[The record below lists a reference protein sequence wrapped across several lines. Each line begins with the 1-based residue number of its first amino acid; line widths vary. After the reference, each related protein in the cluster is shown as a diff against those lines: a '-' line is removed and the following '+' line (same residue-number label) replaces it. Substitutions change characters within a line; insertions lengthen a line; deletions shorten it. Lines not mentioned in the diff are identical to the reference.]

1 MIDLAT
7 APVPPAASLL
17 PVVISEDMLRLF
29 GKSDREVK
37 IELAIFFYKRY
48 QISSG
53 KAAKFAGLSR
63 IEFWDELG
71 KREIPIN
78 YDVEDLVRD
87 METLSQLDKKFPAKT
102 SV

>member
-1 MIDLAT
+1 MTDLTT
-7 APVPPAASLL
+7 APVSSAAAMP

-37 IELAIFFYKRY
+37 IELAIFFYKQY

-53 KAAKFAGLSR
+53 KAAKFAGLGR
-63 IEFWDELG
+63 IEFWEELG

-78 YDVEDLVRD
+78 YDVEDLMHD
-87 METLSQLDKKFPAKT
+87 METLRQLDKKFPTQTPA
-102 SV
+102 